1 MTSGNNQSISGAYAK
16 IEAHED
22 KCDLR
27 HQTIQSTLTRLE
39 SNVDWILRGMVAVL
53 VALVGWLGVQVYNG
67 VKSPAQAAERHAA
80 RVP

>member
-1 MTSGNNQSISGAYAK
+1 MTDSKTVGGAYAK

-27 HQTIQSTLTRLE
+27 HQVIQTTLTRVE
-39 SNVDWILRGMVAVL
+39 SNVDWILKGMVAVL

-67 VKSPAQAAERHAA
+67 VKTPAAAAERHASTE
-80 RVP
+80 R